1 MYIIKINTDVE
12 KFTFQNSAI
21 MFQIIGT
28 MYQKAKHF
36 LSIKLEIK
44 KEDEKISGMKQ
55 ENKPELDEKSFMDKL
70 YQRELMSDPIY
81 IMNALFRDWKGD
93 LRPISI
99 ILTEKC
105 LFLVEKVD
113 AGDKNIDA
121 TDRIRKSCFL

>member
-1 MYIIKINTDVE
+1 
-12 KFTFQNSAI
+12 

-70 YQRELMSDPIY
+70 Y
-81 IMNALFRDWKGD
+81 
-93 LRPISI
+93 
-99 ILTEKC
+99 
-105 LFLVEKVD
+105 
-113 AGDKNIDA
+113 
-121 TDRIRKSCFL
+121 

>member
-1 MYIIKINTDVE
+1 
-12 KFTFQNSAI
+12 
-21 MFQIIGT
+21 
-28 MYQKAKHF
+28 
-36 LSIKLEIK
+36 
-44 KEDEKISGMKQ
+44 
-55 ENKPELDEKSFMDKL
+55 
-70 YQRELMSDPIY
+70 MSDPIY